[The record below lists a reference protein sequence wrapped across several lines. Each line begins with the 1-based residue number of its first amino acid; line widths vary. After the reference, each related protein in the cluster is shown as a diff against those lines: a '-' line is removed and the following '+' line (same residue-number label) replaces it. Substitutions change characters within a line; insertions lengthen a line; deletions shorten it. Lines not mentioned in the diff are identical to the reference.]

1 MSLVLLQENGSN
13 EVATYISTI
22 KSCRATTISTI
33 KSCRAS
39 DIKYQVMEKYDKIEH
54 LTVPPIFSN
63 ISAAHVEI
71 VKAGPYDEVLLGLI
85 ESRHHHQV
93 QGAHCRHPHRMDRDI
108 HPKRHVFLSE
118 IRNCRKL
125 IQVNDNIAT
134 IAPKMEAKIVN
145 AVVELFPEFNEVT
158 KNEARL
164 AEVENPKW
172 LKNVC

>member
-13 EVATYISTI
+13 EVATNISTI
-22 KSCRATTISTI
+22 KSC
-33 KSCRAS
+33 KSDLRAS

-93 QGAHCRHPHRMDRDI
+93 QGAHCRHPHRMDRVI
-108 HPKRHVFLSE
+108 HPKRQVFLSE
-118 IRNCRKL
+118 IRYCRNL
-125 IQVNDNIAT
+125 IQMNDSIAT
-134 IAPKMEAKIVN
+134 VANKLEAKIVN
-145 AVVELFPEFNEVT
+145 TVVESFPKFNEVIKT
-158 KNEARL
+158 KAKL
-164 AEVENPKW
+164 AEVESRKW
-172 LKNVC
+172 LKIVC